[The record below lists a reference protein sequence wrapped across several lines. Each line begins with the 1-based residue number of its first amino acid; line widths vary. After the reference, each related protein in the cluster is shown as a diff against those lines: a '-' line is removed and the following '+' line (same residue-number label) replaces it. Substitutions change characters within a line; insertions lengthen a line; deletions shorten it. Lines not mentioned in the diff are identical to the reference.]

1 MKFQRDIPK
10 LNFRMYKT
18 FCLIAFFWIGMHSV
32 SAQDTTKR
40 QQELEA
46 QRIRLKNEIKQINQL
61 LFTNTKTRKN
71 ALNEAEDLQVKL
83 SVRVELIK
91 VTNEQVNILTRRINL
106 NQRNIGNQRKELEL
120 LKEDYARMI
129 QKSYASKSLKNRLM
143 FLFSSESFLQ
153 AYKRIQY
160 LKQYASYRRKQGLA
174 ISEKTQLLQKLNQT
188 LIDEKGKKVV
198 LIKENRAVQE
208 QLAEE
213 RKQQQSLIKNLKR
226 KERSLAAQISKKQK
240 KRKEIDREI
249 NRLIR
254 EAIAASNKA
263 VGKKGGKIFELTP
276 EAKLIAANFSAN
288 KGRLPWPLEKG
299 IVIQKFGRQPHPVV
313 KTTTIQS
320 NGVTLATA
328 PSTQVRAIFEGE
340 VMSVVLIK
348 GSNPSVLIRHGNFIS
363 VYKNLGKLY
372 VKKGDKVKAKQAIG
386 EVFTNQQTG
395 KTELQFSIFNN
406 VKVLNPKGWIYQM

>member
-1 MKFQRDIPK
+1 M
-10 LNFRMYKT
+10 
-18 FCLIAFFWIGMHSV
+18 
-32 SAQDTTKR
+32 
-40 QQELEA
+40 EA
-46 QRIRLKNEIKQINQL
+46 QRIRLKNEIKQINEL

-71 ALNEAEDLQVKL
+71 ALSEAEDLQVKL
-83 SVRVELIK
+83 NVRSELIK
-91 VTNEQVNILTRRINL
+91 VTNEQANILTRKISL
-106 NQRNIGNQRKELEL
+106 NQRNIGDQRKELEL
-120 LKEDYARMI
+120 LKEDYASMI

-174 ISEKTQLLQKLNQT
+174 ISEKTQLLQQLNQT
-188 LIDEKGKKVV
+188 LIDEKEKKTL
-198 LIKENRAVQE
+198 LIKENRAVQ
-208 QLAEE
+208 QKLAED
-213 RKQQQSLIKNLKR
+213 RKEQESLIKVLKR
-226 KERSLAAQISKKQK
+226 KERSLAAQISKKEKQSN
-240 KRKEIDREI
+240 EIDQAI

-263 VGKKGGKIFELTP
+263 AGKKGNKTFELTP
-276 EAKLIAANFSAN
+276 EAKLIAASFSSN

-299 IVIQKFGRQPHPVV
+299 VVIQRFGRQPHPVV

-320 NGVTLATA
+320 NGVTLATTEKA
-328 PSTQVRAIFEGE
+328 QVRAVFEGE
-340 VMSVVLIK
+340 VMSVVTYK

-386 EVFTNQQTG
+386 EVFTNQQNG

-406 VKVLNPKGWIYQM
+406 VTALDPKGWIYQM